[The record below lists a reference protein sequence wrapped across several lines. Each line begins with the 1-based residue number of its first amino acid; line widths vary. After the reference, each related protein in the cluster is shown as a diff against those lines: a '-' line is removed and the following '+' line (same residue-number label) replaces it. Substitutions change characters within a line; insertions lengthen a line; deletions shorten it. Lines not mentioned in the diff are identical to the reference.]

1 MGFPR
6 TLYHVSPYS
15 INNNKFSEYEPIN
28 QYRELPYLENI
39 EIHTDYR
46 GLLCN
51 TSPLK
56 EKFWKPKGYKISSN
70 FVHLAHYTIV

>member
-6 TLYHVSPYS
+6 KVYKVSPYS
-15 INNNKFSEYEPIN
+15 INNNKFSECEPIN
-28 QYRELPYLENI
+28 QYRELPYLEII

-46 GLLCN
+46 GLLCD

-56 EKFWKPKGYKISSN
+56 EKFWNPKGYKILSN
-70 FVHLAHYTIV
+70 FVHLVLYTII

>member
-6 TLYHVSPYS
+6 TLYKVYPYS
-15 INNNKFSEYEPIN
+15 INNNKFSECEPIN

-51 TSPLK
+51 
-56 EKFWKPKGYKISSN
+56 KIKLN
-70 FVHLAHYTIV
+70 IWGKHVNNG